1 MYLSWISLNW
11 LPGFHYT
18 VTEMEFFAY
27 PILVYLISKKKKIT
41 QSILYVYKIKLEFNW
56 PIS

>member
-41 QSILYVYKIKLEFNW
+41 QSILYVYKIKLE
-56 PIS
+56 